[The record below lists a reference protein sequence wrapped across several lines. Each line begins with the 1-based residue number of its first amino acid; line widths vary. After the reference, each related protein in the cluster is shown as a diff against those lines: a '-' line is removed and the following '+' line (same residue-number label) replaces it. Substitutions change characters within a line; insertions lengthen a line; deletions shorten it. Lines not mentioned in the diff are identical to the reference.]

1 MFCSGGEEGGLRTYF
16 VPIVRK
22 LSTFLH
28 FPQALPTNGASLQP
42 TMTQAF
48 CALLLHYSVARLSW
62 KTIKSLRRSRSRL
75 QGDGTSNSNSV
86 SAVEYEVLQ
95 GWTILAFHSLYVATG
110 VEYFVRFFIPFYY
123 YFKMIFLAAAFV
135 VPWAGMKGGGGDGC
149 AGLSPVISYCFDYA
163 IVPGVHKMHE
173 LVDHDPKRWALHQLA
188 MLPFRLIDW
197 FVLPGVLATEEEK
210 QRARTMRRSEEISQ
224 VPPAGAFPPR
234 IIDDNVQSTTSEE
247 EMPGGVASECVVMG
261 AVMDIDTHEE
271 KTIPAEDSSQSAPM
285 DTDDNFSSVSNVQDS
300 FARKYR
306 DQKEEETKIA
316 DEPPEKDDDDIY
328 ATPSRRG
335 HKKSAHFST
344 PPRSSSS
351 LFPRRTPSRTKS
363 TSKKSFN
370 SMISP
375 VMKSRLASSAMRL
388 KKLAGEHRDSTSPI
402 QTPRKV
408 APDATSE
415 VAKAEETVQRILK
428 SPRRQESGED
438 DEMSTSSRTPR
449 RRRRERR
456 SFGDAF
462 REIVTGD
469 ANIRVRDH
477 LFDLELPISPRR
489 RNRTRPAEPAKT
501 DPSNKATRRST
512 RLAKKKSANNS

>member
-1 MFCSGGEEGGLRTYF
+1 
-16 VPIVRK
+16 
-22 LSTFLH
+22 
-28 FPQALPTNGASLQP
+28 
-42 TMTQAF
+42 MTQAF
-48 CALLLHYSVARLSW
+48 CALILHYSVARLSW
-62 KTIKSLRRSRSRL
+62 KTIKSLRRSR
-75 QGDGTSNSNSV
+75 TSNSNSV

-95 GWTILAFHSLYVATG
+95 GWTILAFHSLYVAIG
-110 VEYFVRFFIPFYY
+110 VEYFVRFFIPFYF
-123 YFKMIFLAAAFV
+123 YFKMVFLAAAFV
-135 VPWAGMKGGGGDGC
+135 VPSLSTRSHTSTKHTAGMKGGGGDS
-149 AGLSPVISYCFDYA
+149 AGLSPVISYCFDYV

-173 LVDHDPKRWALHQLA
+173 LVDHDPKRWAMHQLA

-197 FVLPGVLATEEEK
+197 FVLPGVLATDDEK
-210 QRARTMRRSEEISQ
+210 QRARTGSGVISQ
-224 VPPAGAFPPR
+224 APPAGAFPPR
-234 IIDDNVQSTTSEE
+234 IIDDNAQSTTSEE
-247 EMPGGVASECVVMG
+247 ENTIPGDASEC
-261 AVMDIDTHEE
+261 ASMDIDTPEEE
-271 KTIPAEDSSQSAPM
+271 KTSPAEDSSQSASM
-285 DTDDNFSSVSNVQDS
+285 VDTNGNFSNVSNVQDS

-306 DQKEEETKIA
+306 EQKEEETKIA

-335 HKKSAHFST
+335 HKKSALFST

-402 QTPRKV
+402 QTPRKE

-415 VAKAEETVQRILK
+415 VAEAEETVQRILK
-428 SPRRQESGED
+428 SPRRQKSEED
-438 DEMSTSSRTPR
+438 DERSTSSRTPR

-477 LFDLELPISPRR
+477 LFDLELPTSPRR
-489 RNRTRPAEPAKT
+489 RNRTRPTEPAKT

-512 RLAKKKSANNS
+512 RLAKKKSANIS